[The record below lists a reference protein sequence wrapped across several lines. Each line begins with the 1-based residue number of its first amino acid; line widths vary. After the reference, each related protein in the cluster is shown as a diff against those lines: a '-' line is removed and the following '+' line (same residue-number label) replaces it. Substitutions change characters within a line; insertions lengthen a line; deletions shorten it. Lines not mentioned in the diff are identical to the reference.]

1 MIDDVLDAAT
11 DEAAHITPAPVI
23 TWEALTEREPRLAEM
38 YAEISHVTDDRS
50 TATFCANR
58 LWYIQFEPRL
68 LNLVGTRAEKYD
80 QLIRTP
86 EAYTLARRTLYR
98 LLPDCRNCVCVPW

>member
-1 MIDDVLDAAT
+1 MLDDAT
-11 DEAAHITPAPVI
+11 DETANIITAPVI
-23 TWEALTEREPRLAEM
+23 TWEALTEREPRLAQM
-38 YAEISHVTDDRS
+38 YTEIAHVTDDKIS
-50 TATFCANR
+50 ATFCANR

-68 LNLVGTRAEKYD
+68 LNLVGSRAEMPDK
-80 QLIRTP
+80 LVRAP